1 MYYIYTIN
9 MKNTIMKTKTFTKEE
24 LLILSE
30 LIRNQVQSNRDYYKS
45 VSNPDIRQKKFYFM
59 KLGQLNVLQNKVT
72 RLFD

>member
-1 MYYIYTIN
+1 

-30 LIRNQVQSNRDYYKS
+30 LIRNQVKSNRDYYKS

-72 RLFD
+72 SLFD

>member
-30 LIRNQVQSNRDYYKS
+30 LIRNQVKSNRDYYKS

-72 RLFD
+72 SLFD